1 MKKIFYILLMSISLF
16 ETSQT
21 QAQTDAQSEI
31 NECSK
36 CRKAIVDYFYAT
48 VSYSISYNIDYNPFI
63 NINDIKRY
71 FDSDYKQSQ
80 ITYIRKCYVA
90 GNYDKLQITSDELP
104 PVSKSLK
111 IYKWYKKVLTIED
124 LKYLLSGEEESL
136 PLPNFFMPFFIAK

>member
-1 MKKIFYILLMSISLF
+1 MSISLF
-16 ETSQT
+16 ATSQT
-21 QAQTDAQSEI
+21 QAQTFDQSEI

-71 FDSDYKQSQ
+71 FNSDYQQSQ

-111 IYKWYKKVLTIED
+111 IYKWYNKVLTIED
-124 LKYLLSGEEESL
+124 LKYLLSGKDESL